1 MFQNRDD
8 NVKYENQK
16 LLTFCFK
23 RVVWWSLLEV
33 LITRYLLFYDFDFQ
47 LAEEI
52 KAWYTFPITRFSKTS
67 FETLGRNYVIFKRL
81 SEKIQPP
88 PQFRVKNNFAGNSGS
103 GKTLPRLE

>member
-8 NVKYENQK
+8 NIKYENQK

-23 RVVWWSLLEV
+23 RVVWWSLQEV
-33 LITRYLLFYDFDFQ
+33 LITRHLLFYDFDFQ

-52 KAWYTFPITRFSKTS
+52 KARYTFPNTRFSKT

-81 SEKIQPP
+81 SDKIKPP
-88 PQFRVKNNFAGNSGS
+88 TQFRVKNNFAWNSGN